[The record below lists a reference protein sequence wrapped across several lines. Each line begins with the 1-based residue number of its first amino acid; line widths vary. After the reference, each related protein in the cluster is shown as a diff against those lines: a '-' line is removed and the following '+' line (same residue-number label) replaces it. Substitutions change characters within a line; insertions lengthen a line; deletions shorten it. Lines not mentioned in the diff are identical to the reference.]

1 VTALRLLVTRPE
13 PDATRTAD
21 ELRAKGHDVM
31 VAPMLNFEPTRDAAL
46 GGGPWTGVLLTSA
59 NAARAIAQHAQFA
72 ALKDLPV
79 LAVGDRTADVAREF
93 GFGDV
98 TSAAGDANALARVA
112 AARFGGAQATLLYAA
127 AEQRAVD
134 LAEMLAPEGV
144 RVRTTVVYRM
154 AKQSALPVDVAVAL
168 KAGTLDGVL
177 HYSRRSAEA
186 YLDCVAALGGHAPA
200 PMHYCLSAD
209 VAKPLTAA
217 GTDRIH
223 IALRPDEPALFDLLT
238 LA

>member
-1 VTALRLLVTRPE
+1 
-13 PDATRTAD
+13 
-21 ELRAKGHDVM
+21 M
-31 VAPMLNFEPTRDAAL
+31 
-46 GGGPWTGVLLTSA
+46 LLTSA
-59 NAARAIAQHAQFA
+59 NAARAIAQHARFA

-79 LAVGDRTADVAREF
+79 LAVGDSTADVARES

-112 AARFGGAQATLLYAA
+112 AARFRGAQATLLYAA

-154 AKQSALPVDVAVAL
+154 AKQSVFPVDVAVAL

-186 YLDCVAALGGHAPA
+186 YLDCFVGTRRGCARAHALLSLGGCRRAAHRGRNRSDTHRVATGRAGALRSVNAGVSRQVAATASPQYAGR
-200 PMHYCLSAD
+200 CSANRGAEN
-209 VAKPLTAA
+209 VE
-217 GTDRIH
+217 R
-223 IALRPDEPALFDLLT
+223 
-238 LA
+238 